1 MAMTDK
7 ATNTPPK
14 IFVQPYMNR
23 GGVAAKDLILIA
35 IALLQYYVKKQIGR
49 CGGGGGGG
57 TWRQGTAWFD

>member
-1 MAMTDK
+1 
-7 ATNTPPK
+7 
-14 IFVQPYMNR
+14 MNR